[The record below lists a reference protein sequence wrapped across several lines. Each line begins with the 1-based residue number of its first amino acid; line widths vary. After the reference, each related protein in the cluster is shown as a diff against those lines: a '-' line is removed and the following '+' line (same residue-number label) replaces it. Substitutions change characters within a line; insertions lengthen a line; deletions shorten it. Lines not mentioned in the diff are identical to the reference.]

1 MLETTELNKDQ
12 KHVDIEIV
20 EIGAISESS
29 GEKFAQ
35 YILPTTPITPNAS
48 AVHGIHLKR
57 LPTGEYDMNSLY
69 VKEKGGLVKVDAV
82 DKRTGLR
89 MFLDWLKKFKKKI
102 LLAGYNNHRFDDW
115 VLSHNLLHADLDASE
130 LSIRFGDVA
139 KMVRPVL

>member
-12 KHVDIEIV
+12 KHMDIEIV

-35 YILPTTPITPNAS
+35 YIFPTTPNAS

-82 DKRTGLR
+82 DKKTGLK
-89 MFLDWLKKFKKKI
+89 MFLDWFGMLRAFGVMFRAALKLYLLTLI
-102 LLAGYNNHRFDDW
+102 LETRNTSCTLVKER
-115 VLSHNLLHADLDASE
+115 V
-130 LSIRFGDVA
+130 
-139 KMVRPVL
+139 VR